1 MYCSFQT
8 LHPCAQACRCS
19 SSFPRPV
26 PQPENPLY
34 EPIRSVVRLA
44 ARPPRHC
51 GSEKTVP
58 GFPPRS
64 VQTMEAH
71 SHPSETGA
79 KSKIEL
85 IGAAC
90 QLMFLAG
97 GNHQFAGRWPASS
110 AWPSAAGLNCRLAPR
125 AFFVWAG
132 ATGSHTSERVK
143 PRPKDRNFGC
153 LPAFAEQTLGS
164 REMANS
170 VTARS

>member
-1 MYCSFQT
+1 MSRFALWLGSQRV
-8 LHPCAQACRCS
+8 HHG
-19 SSFPRPV
+19 
-26 PQPENPLY
+26 
-34 EPIRSVVRLA
+34 IA
-44 ARPPRHC
+44 ARKKRFR
-51 GSEKTVP
+51 
-58 GFPPRS
+58 GFHLAVSKPWRRIL
-64 VQTMEAH
+64 A
-71 SHPSETGA
+71 PSETGA

-143 PRPKDRNFGC
+143 PRPKDRNFGTEWM
-153 LPAFAEQTLGS
+153 FA
-164 REMANS
+164 S
-170 VTARS
+170 VRRADARFA